1 MKYFINCFMSC
12 ILNCSLHCI
21 LKYKS
26 TLLFI
31 ALPLLINC
39 QSDTGLSDIS
49 AKGSQSEEAI
59 VNQTLDTITFAQFN
73 VSFAHDGDPQE
84 HFEQWVY
91 FMNMPH
97 SQQNKLLRMWR
108 AGQLHENDKKLAER
122 IIQIRNIAAII
133 QSVRPDVLLLNE
145 FNNDGEGK
153 RNEALKGFNDN
164 YLAISQ
170 SINSVDGGARLDP
183 ISYPYL
189 QNFAT
194 NTGLPSGMDLNHNG
208 NNNGYSESDPN
219 DAYGFGFYHGHYA
232 FTLFSKYEIDSK
244 NIRTFQRFKRSD
256 LPGATQPIINVR
268 DDEKPLPKGK
278 KCGDNWFTD
287 EQWKHIRLSSKNH
300 VDAPIIVPS
309 QNGTVTIH
317 ALLSHPT
324 PPAFD
329 TFSDNNKYR
338 NSEENLFWLHYISRD
353 NISRNNIIRDNN
365 TRDDIQKGDFI
376 YDDKGKYGG
385 LDGEHFVIM
394 GDLNADAQVR
404 TGADERFDGIRR
416 LMSHPLLNQA
426 VSQADGK
433 FAPTSIGGAQANAR
447 RPHPIPE
454 TRTSTFGV
462 RADYSVP
469 SATLEVL
476 DSGVFWAAEDQPG
489 RLLFN
494 DARVGKYGNGKEISS
509 DHRLVWVTVKIP

>member
-1 MKYFINCFMSC
+1 
-12 ILNCSLHCI
+12 
-21 LKYKS
+21 
-26 TLLFI
+26 
-31 ALPLLINC
+31 
-39 QSDTGLSDIS
+39 
-49 AKGSQSEEAI
+49 
-59 VNQTLDTITFAQFN
+59 
-73 VSFAHDGDPQE
+73 
-84 HFEQWVY
+84 
-91 FMNMPH
+91 
-97 SQQNKLLRMWR
+97 
-108 AGQLHENDKKLAER
+108 
-122 IIQIRNIAAII
+122 
-133 QSVRPDVLLLNE
+133 VLLLNE

-232 FTLFSKYEIDSK
+232 F
-244 NIRTFQRFKRSD
+244 
-256 LPGATQPIINVR
+256 
-268 DDEKPLPKGK
+268 
-278 KCGDNWFTD
+278 

-353 NISRNNIIRDNN
+353 NISRNNIIRDN
-365 TRDDIQKGDFI
+365 
-376 YDDKGKYGG
+376 
-385 LDGEHFVIM
+385 
-394 GDLNADAQVR
+394 
-404 TGADERFDGIRR
+404 RR
-416 LMSHPLLNQA
+416 
-426 VSQADGK
+426 
-433 FAPTSIGGAQANAR
+433 
-447 RPHPIPE
+447 
-454 TRTSTFGV
+454 
-462 RADYSVP
+462 
-469 SATLEVL
+469 
-476 DSGVFWAAEDQPG
+476 
-489 RLLFN
+489 
-494 DARVGKYGNGKEISS
+494 EI
-509 DHRLVWVTVKIP
+509 